1 MGDIIDFKPKRNLQV
16 DVELEGVDEQLLLE
30 CAIVEIWEKLGG
42 YEVDNDK
49 FLYHVWFLQFSD
61 LCFQAMED
69 KVIEVFED
77 GNTEVEADFMETI
90 QATMRLLMEAE
101 ESNDNMPTEH

>member
-30 CAIVEIWEKLGG
+30 CAIVEMWEKLGG

-69 KVIEVFED
+69 KRFNVSED
-77 GNTEVEADFMETI
+77 GEISIEANLLAAFKESIDGFKAES
-90 QATMRLLMEAE
+90 AT
-101 ESNDNMPTEH
+101 NDNRTD